1 MTETCLVIFSVLRI
15 WFHVNFTGGSCCELF
30 KGELFQRGSVNTLLE
45 FEEKQVVNFDYFGEL
60 SLKGLYAVCKGLWGL
75 GASQRLRG
83 CDSSRPASGQRAPGC

>member
-45 FEEKQVVNFDYFGEL
+45 FEGKQVVDLTILGGWAQNVIF
-60 SLKGLYAVCKGLWGL
+60 AV
-75 GASQRLRG
+75 
-83 CDSSRPASGQRAPGC
+83 